1 MRPFPKFW
9 QMLLFSFFWLFPF
22 VQGVLAQGRLGV
34 RWALG
39 GHSGSVYSVAYSPGG
54 QMIATGGVDGTV
66 KLWRSID
73 RTLIRTVV
81 YSTSGGFGGG
91 VQVSSVAFSPDGK
104 TLASAGYLGVIKFWR
119 VADGLALPSYSNTDG
134 VSSLAYS
141 PDGRFIA
148 AGTNNKTV
156 LVWRTSD
163 GSSIA
168 TLTGHTGS
176 VNSVAFSP
184 DGHTLASGS
193 SDKTIKFWDY
203 ISGGTLNTITT
214 THLNGISSI
223 AYAADSK
230 SIFSGGAAGTGFNM
244 SDKTVKQ
251 WQLADNS
258 LLQTFSGHTKGI
270 EQISLSPDGK
280 TLASASADQTVNL
293 WRISNG
299 VLLHTL
305 AGVSGHTNSVNC
317 VAFSPDGMTLASGSS
332 DFSVKSWR
340 VADGIWLGDLTRQRG
355 TINSIAFSPD
365 GLTLAVAAG
374 DQSAV
379 DNLIRLYRTSDG
391 QLIRALAGHTKTVN
405 AVAFSRDGLFLAS
418 ASSDK
423 TVKWWRVSDG
433 LLMQTWSGHLNAVN
447 CIAFSPDGLTLA
459 SGSAD
464 KTVKLYRISDRYTL
478 LTINVGASVYAAAFS
493 PDSQTIVTAANEPTV
508 RFWRVL
514 EGTQIGAGIQTGDYS
529 FSFNNAVAY
538 LDAQTFAVSGSERG
552 GLWSIA
558 TGTKL
563 KALNEYACPGAGF
576 QLLDKTIF
584 TGANRAATLQSWSV
598 AGGASLRIY
607 NKDLDAGV
615 TALACSSNGRFLAY
629 GLADGTVALAET
641 APATQTV
648 LLQHSQSDALF
659 AFRFTGT
666 AFTSGTLVWSGF
678 GQGLQVVA
686 TPDLDGDGT
695 PDLLLQSAAT
705 GLLYT
710 FLLNDP
716 QTQIKAYGP
725 LLENGLPIAALPHW
739 RVAATPDLNR
749 DGKSDLVLQNSVT
762 GDVYYFLMDGRSILK
777 QGFLSRGVNPD
788 ARLFAM
794 PDLNGDGTPD
804 ALFQLGTTGNLYRWI
819 LSGDGTTIAAQGFV
833 FTAGFAAWRAIT
845 AKETNGDGG
854 VKVLFQNP
862 ANRAVYEWNL
872 IGGDLAGYGYPSLDY
887 PSGWTATGF
896 FDVNRDGRDD
906 VLFQNEATGSLY
918 FYGLDG
924 LTLLTNGLLYVDT
937 IPHWKVVPQR

>member
-1 MRPFPKFW
+1 MRTFTILKRF
-9 QMLLFSFFWLFPF
+9 LLLILTLLCFTSHS
-22 VQGVLAQGRLGV
+22 VCAQGRLNL
-34 RWALG
+34 RWAHG
-39 GHSGSVYSVAYSPGG
+39 GHFSSVNQVIYSPGG
-54 QMIATGGVDGTV
+54 QIIATAGGDSSV
-66 KLWRSID
+66 KLWRASNG
-73 RTLIRTVV
+73 TLLRSLRPGFQV
-81 YSTSGGFGGG
+81 YCL
-91 VQVSSVAFSPDGK
+91 AFSPDGK
-104 TLASAGYLGVIKFWR
+104 TLVTGGNGTSFRSWR
-119 VADGLALPSYSNTDG
+119 VADGAPLASYLAGTSTLR
-134 VSSLAYS
+134 LAYS
-141 PDGRFIA
+141 PDGTLIASADNDKRISIWNVSDRTRRFPLP
-148 AGTNNKTV
+148 GHKT
-156 LVWRTSD
+156 TA
-163 GSSIA
+163 SS
-168 TLTGHTGS
+168 L
-176 VNSVAFSP
+176 AFSP
-184 DGHTLASGS
+184 DGETLASSGEGS
-193 SDKTIKFWDY
+193 DHLIKFWNPITGDQ
-203 ISGGTLNTITT
+203 IGGDLNTGSAIYV
-214 THLNGISSI
+214 L
-223 AYAADSK
+223 AY
-230 SIFSGGAAGTGFNM
+230 
-244 SDKTVKQ
+244 
-251 WQLADNS
+251 
-258 LLQTFSGHTKGI
+258 
-270 EQISLSPDGK
+270 SPDGK
-280 TLASASADQTVNL
+280 SFF
-293 WRISNG
+293 
-299 VLLHTL
+299 
-305 AGVSGHTNSVNC
+305 SGHYDN
-317 VAFSPDGMTLASGSS
+317 
-332 DFSVKSWR
+332 
-340 VADGIWLGDLTRQRG
+340 
-355 TINSIAFSPD
+355 TIK
-365 GLTLAVAAG
+365 
-374 DQSAV
+374 QWQ
-379 DNLIRLYRTSDG
+379 TSDRSLMQKFPG
-391 QLIRALAGHTKTVN
+391 YSNAFPEGHKSSV
-405 AVAFSRDGLFLAS
+405 VSLSVSRDGLFLAS
-418 ASSDK
+418 GSWDRQAK
-423 TVKWWRVSDG
+423 LWRVSDHRVLNTFAGHSGYVQGVALSADNQTLITVGSDSLCNQWDASSGMFIRALTGHTKTVWG
-433 LLMQTWSGHLNAVN
+433 LAVSPDGKLVASGSEDRTLKIYRASTGELLQDIAAHTSKINTVAFSADSQRLATGSDDTTVKLWNVDGTLIKSLQFHTAIVTN
-447 CIAFSPDGLTLA
+447 VAFSPDNQTFA
-459 SGSAD
+459 SASRD
-464 KTVKLYRISDRYTL
+464 KTVYLYNSQGTFLRSIP
-478 LTINVGASVYAAAFS
+478 VGQA
-493 PDSQTIVTAANEPTV
+493 I
-508 RFWRVL
+508 
-514 EGTQIGAGIQTGDYS
+514 
-529 FSFNNAVAY
+529 NAVAFTP
-538 LDAQTFAVSGSERG
+538 DSRMVATATDD
-552 GLWSIA
+552 SI
-558 TGTKL
+558 
-563 KALNEYACPGAGF
+563 
-576 QLLDKTIF
+576 I
-584 TGANRAATLQSWSV
+584 RVWSV
-598 AGGASLRIY
+598 ADGTQVGSGFQGTASKYYSVAFSSDGQTLGAGGSNGYLTLWNVSNHVQLNSIYIAYYPFAFAPDGKTLAAAGDAKVQIWNVADGTPLRY
-607 NKDLDAGV
+607 YDKGTEAKV
-615 TALACSSNGRFLAY
+615 YSVAYSSNGRFLAY